1 MTRYRMSDG
10 MVVDTANASQTW
22 EEATRW
28 DGRNHISIPTGS
40 QWHHETLHRSK
51 RGRYYLERTSNYESE
66 TPTAEWISNEEAVRW
81 LLTNNRELP
90 DDLQALAADLTE

>member
-10 MVVDTANASQTW
+10 MVVDTAKASQKW

-28 DGRNHISIPTGS
+28 DGQNHISIPTGS

-51 RGRYYLERTSNYESE
+51 RGRYYIERTSNYESE
-66 TPTAEWISNEEAVRW
+66 CPTAEWIDAKEAVRW
-81 LLTNNRELP
+81 LLVNDCDLPVELQ
-90 DDLQALAADLTE
+90 DLADNVID

>member
-28 DGRNHISIPTGS
+28 DGRNRISVATGS
-40 QWHHETLHRSK
+40 QWHHQTLYRSR
-51 RGRYYLERTSNYESE
+51 RGRYYLEMTSNYQSE
-66 TPTAEWISNEEAVRW
+66 TPSAEWIDNKEAVRW
-81 LLTNNRELP
+81 LATNDHELP
-90 DDLQALAADLTE
+90 EDLQALADDLID